1 MTDYRALWSQS
12 SKKFAKHDEFVE
24 FTRLFGVE
32 STQRLFRRHV
42 KKLKDEHLAKRVQ
55 GYMEM
60 LPDILQEM
68 VPEISTLRDG

>member
-1 MTDYRALWSQS
+1 M
-12 SKKFAKHDEFVE
+12 
-24 FTRLFGVE
+24 E